1 MYVRDILRDKG
12 AEVFTV
18 APDAPVSELV
28 RELVARR
35 IGAAVVADAGAVVGV
50 VSERDILYAVA
61 ERGVDCL
68 QALVRDLMTA
78 DVVTCT
84 PDTSLD
90 EVMASMTRR
99 RIRHLP
105 VLDGGALAGLVSIG
119 DAVKGRLESIEREA
133 TQLREYIQA

>member
-1 MYVRDILRDKG
+1 MYVRHILRDKG

-105 VLDGGALAGLVSIG
+105 VLDGGALAGIVSIG

>member
-18 APDAPVSELV
+18 APDAPVSELA

-105 VLDGGALAGLVSIG
+105 VLDGGALAGIVSIG
-119 DAVKGRLESIEREA
+119 DAVKGRLESVEREA

>member
-105 VLDGGALAGLVSIG
+105 VLDGGALAGIVSIG
-119 DAVKGRLESIEREA
+119 DAVKGRLESVEREA

>member
-1 MYVRDILRDKG
+1 MYVRDMLRDKG

-18 APDAPVSELV
+18 APDAPVSELA

-105 VLDGGALAGLVSIG
+105 VLDGGALAGIVSIG
-119 DAVKGRLESIEREA
+119 DAVKGRLESVEREA

>member
-1 MYVRDILRDKG
+1 MYVREILKDKG
-12 AEVFTV
+12 ADVFTV
-18 APDAPVSELV
+18 APDTPVPELV

-35 IGAAVVADAGAVVGV
+35 IGAAVVASGGAVVGV

-68 QALVRDLMTA
+68 RTHVRDLMTA

-84 PDTSLD
+84 PDASID

-105 VLDGGALAGLVSIG
+105 VLDGGALAGIVSIG
-119 DAVKGRLESIEREA
+119 DVVKGRLESAEREA

>member
-105 VLDGGALAGLVSIG
+105 VLDGGALAGIVSIG

>member
-18 APDAPVSELV
+18 APDAPVSELA

-105 VLDGGALAGLVSIG
+105 VLDGGALAGIVSIG